1 MNYYVHPTQVSIGA
15 APRMAVQ
22 EMHPDAKRK
31 GRRVVATIELK
42 PGNAIFAAPPD
53 IAVLYSPFANHICA
67 RCLVADVRLCAE
79 SQKAQH
85 NSQHQPPPPPPPPP
99 QSHPSALSRS
109 PIGVSSSL
117 TSSPS
122 LSSTATAPVPPV
134 RSYSCPNC
142 DQFVLCAPCV
152 VQLLL
157 DIGVDVLNPAGA
169 DGTNMSIPLLQRR
182 GEVRRGGSVVDERL
196 NRHPL
201 LRAHAISCAWYTSLP
216 ASIRAPGNDTDFLR
230 FCLDY
235 GARAYLGDTAMMR
248 ALATLDTNASVQSKE
263 STQLCE
269 VFARDRVVATFG
281 KGAKAST
288 ATTTPPAPAKS
299 VGSHPFL
306 SQVGVHASVGSVI
319 RACNSDGIRHRG
331 SALGAHFPPPYP
343 IPWTDLRDT
352 LLRTRCN
359 SIGFP
364 YNSEETTGWSLH
376 ETVCMLNHSCV
387 PNAAVIML
395 YDSADAMAA
404 AAALTGRPGGASHA
418 SPSDERAEAAARR
431 KASER
436 LAAFR
441 AVATSSESPY
451 STSYSPSLAGW
462 IGIEATRPIAVGEE
476 ITISYVDLGSL
487 GEDLQTR
494 SRHLL
499 EQYRFFCTCEL
510 CLRQRS
516 QKR

>member
-1 MNYYVHPTQVSIGA
+1 MSSYVHPTQVSIGA

-22 EMHPDAKRK
+22 ETHPDAKRK
-31 GRRVVATIELK
+31 GRRVVATMELK

-53 IAVLYSPFANHICA
+53 IA
-67 RCLVADVRLCAE
+67 
-79 SQKAQH
+79 
-85 NSQHQPPPPPPPPP
+85 
-99 QSHPSALSRS
+99 
-109 PIGVSSSL
+109 
-117 TSSPS
+117 
-122 LSSTATAPVPPV
+122 
-134 RSYSCPNC
+134 
-142 DQFVLCAPCV
+142 FVLCAPCV
-152 VQLLL
+152 AQLLL
-157 DIGVDVLNPAGA
+157 DSGVDVTSSAGTDA
-169 DGTNMSIPLLQRR
+169 AQTAGLLLQRR
-182 GEVRRGGSVVDERL
+182 GESKRGGSVVDERL
-196 NRHPL
+196 HLHPL

-263 STQLCE
+263 SMQLCE
-269 VFARDRVVATFG
+269 VFARDRVVATDPLSNQA
-281 KGAKAST
+281 GAHDS
-288 ATTTPPAPAKS
+288 
-299 VGSHPFL
+299 G
-306 SQVGVHASVGSVI
+306 GI
-319 RACNSDGIRHRG
+319 RRGGNSDGVRCRG
-331 SALGAHFPPPYP
+331 SAAVAPFPPRYP
-343 IPWTDLRDT
+343 ISWTDLRDT

-364 YNSEETTGWSLH
+364 YNTEETTGWSLH
-376 ETVCMLNHSCV
+376 QTVCMLNHSCV

-404 AAALTGRPGGASHA
+404 AAALGARTGASHTA
-418 SPSDERAEAAARR
+418 LPKERTQEAARR

-436 LAAFR
+436 IAAFR

-462 IGIEATRPIAVGEE
+462 IGIEATRPIAAGEE

-487 GEDLQTR
+487 GDDLQTR

-499 EQYRFFCTCEL
+499 EQYRFLCTCEL
-510 CLRQRS
+510 CMRQRS

>member
-1 MNYYVHPTQVSIGA
+1 MSSYVHPTQVSIGA

-31 GRRVVATIELK
+31 GRRVVATMELK
-42 PGNAIFAAPPD
+42 PGNAIFAASPD
-53 IAVLYSPFANHICA
+53 MAVLYSPFARHICA
-67 RCLVADVRLCAE
+67 RCLVADVRACGE
-79 SQKAQH
+79 PQKTHHHHHPHQQQH
-85 NSQHQPPPPPPPPP
+85 
-99 QSHPSALSRS
+99 ATLSRP
-109 PIGVSSSL
+109 PIGAS
-117 TSSPS
+117 SSPS
-122 LSSTATAPVPPV
+122 SSSSSTTAAAAVPV
-134 RSYSCPNC
+134 RPYCCPNC

-152 VQLLL
+152 AQLLL
-157 DIGVDVLNPAGA
+157 DSGVDVTSSAGTDA
-169 DGTNMSIPLLQRR
+169 VQTTGPLLQRR
-182 GEVRRGGSVVDERL
+182 GEGKRGSSVVDERL
-196 NRHPL
+196 HLHPL

-263 STQLCE
+263 SMQLCE

-281 KGAKAST
+281 KEPKSTLATAASAKHTGGGDPLSNQAGA
-288 ATTTPPAPAKS
+288 
-299 VGSHPFL
+299 
-306 SQVGVHASVGSVI
+306 HASGGI
-319 RACNSDGIRHRG
+319 HRGGNSDGVRCRG
-331 SALGAHFPPPYP
+331 SAAVVPFPPRYP
-343 IPWTDLRDT
+343 ISWTDLRDT

-364 YNSEETTGWSLH
+364 YNTEETTGWSLH
-376 ETVCMLNHSCV
+376 QTVCMLNHSCV

-395 YDSADAMAA
+395 HDSADAMAA
-404 AAALTGRPGGASHA
+404 AAALAARTGASHA
-418 SPSDERAEAAARR
+418 ALPEERTQEAARR

-436 LAAFR
+436 IAAFR

-462 IGIEATRPIAVGEE
+462 IGIEATRPIAAGEE

-487 GEDLQTR
+487 GDDLQTR

-499 EQYRFFCTCEL
+499 EQYRFLCTCEL
-510 CLRQRS
+510 CMRQRS
-516 QKR
+516 QRR

>member
-1 MNYYVHPTQVSIGA
+1 MSCYVHPTQVSIGA

-22 EMHPDAKRK
+22 ETHPDAKRK
-31 GRRVVATIELK
+31 GRRVVATMELK

-53 IAVLYSPFANHICA
+53 IAVLYSPFATHICA
-67 RCLVADVRLCAE
+67 RCLVADVRACAE
-79 SQKAQH
+79 QQKMPPHHGHPHQQQQQH
-85 NSQHQPPPPPPPPP
+85 
-99 QSHPSALSRS
+99 ATLSRS
-109 PIGVSSSL
+109 LVTAP
-117 TSSPS
+117 PS
-122 LSSTATAPVPPV
+122 LSSSSSSTMTAPNAAPV
-134 RSYSCPNC
+134 RSYCCPNC

-152 VQLLL
+152 AQLLS
-157 DIGVDVLNPAGA
+157 DIGVDVMNTSSASA
-169 DGTNMSIPLLQRR
+169 ISMTAPLLQRR
-182 GEVRRGGSVVDERL
+182 GDGKRGGSVVDERL
-196 NRHPL
+196 MLHPL
-201 LRAHAISCAWYTSLP
+201 LRAHTISCAWYTSLP

-248 ALATLDTNASVQSKE
+248 ALATLDTNANVQSRE
-263 STQLCE
+263 SMQLCE

-281 KGAKAST
+281 KETRA
-288 ATTTPPAPAKS
+288 ATTAPAKHMGGDPPS
-299 VGSHPFL
+299 I
-306 SQVGVHASVGSVI
+306 QANAHASIGSLH
-319 RACNSDGIRHRG
+319 RGGSSESTRYRG
-331 SALGAHFPPPYP
+331 SAVGAHFPPRYP

-364 YNSEETTGWSLH
+364 YNAEETTGWSLH

-387 PNAAVIML
+387 PNAAVVML

-404 AAALTGRPGGASHA
+404 AAALAARTGASNTA
-418 SPSDERAEAAARR
+418 LPEERTEEAARR
-431 KASER
+431 KANER
-436 LAAFR
+436 IAAFR

-462 IGIEATRPIAVGEE
+462 IGIEATRPIAAGEE
-476 ITISYVDLGSL
+476 ITISYVDLGSF
-487 GEDLQTR
+487 GDDLQSR

-499 EQYRFFCTCEL
+499 EQYRFLCTCEL
-510 CLRQRS
+510 CMRQRS

>member
-1 MNYYVHPTQVSIGA
+1 MHSVVPMSSYIHPTQVSIGA

-31 GRRVVATIELK
+31 GRRVVATMELK

-53 IAVLYSPFANHICA
+53 IAVLYSPFARHICA
-67 RCLVADVRLCAE
+67 RCLVADVRACAE
-79 SQKAQH
+79 PLKAHHHHHQH
-85 NSQHQPPPPPPPPP
+85 PHQQP
-99 QSHPSALSRS
+99 HATLSRS
-109 PIGVSSSL
+109 PVGAS
-117 TSSPS
+117 SSPS
-122 LSSTATAPVPPV
+122 SLSSSTAAPAAAPVRP
-134 RSYSCPNC
+134 YCCPNC

-152 VQLLL
+152 AQLLL
-157 DIGVDVLNPAGA
+157 DSGVDVTSAAGTDA
-169 DGTNMSIPLLQRR
+169 VQTTAPLLQRR
-182 GEVRRGGSVVDERL
+182 GEGKRGVSVVDERL
-196 NRHPL
+196 HLHPL

-263 STQLCE
+263 SMQLCE

-281 KGAKAST
+281 KEPKAVT
-288 ATTTPPAPAKS
+288 ATTLATAASAKHM
-299 VGSHPFL
+299 GIDPL
-306 SQVGVHASVGSVI
+306 SNQAGTHASGGI
-319 RACNSDGIRHRG
+319 HRGGNSDGVRCRG
-331 SALGAHFPPPYP
+331 SAAVSPFPPRYP
-343 IPWTDLRDT
+343 ISWTDLRDT

-364 YNSEETTGWSLH
+364 YNTEETTGWSLH
-376 ETVCMLNHSCV
+376 QTVCMLNHSCV

-404 AAALTGRPGGASHA
+404 AAALAARTGASHTA
-418 SPSDERAEAAARR
+418 PPKERTQEAARR

-436 LAAFR
+436 IAAFR

-462 IGIEATRPIAVGEE
+462 IGIEATRPIAAGEE

-487 GEDLQTR
+487 GDDLQTR

-499 EQYRFFCTCEL
+499 EQYRFLCTCEL
-510 CLRQRS
+510 CMRQRS
-516 QKR
+516 LKR

>member
-1 MNYYVHPTQVSIGA
+1 MNSYVHPTQVSIGA

-31 GRRVVATIELK
+31 GRRVVATMELK

-53 IAVLYSPFANHICA
+53 IAVLYSPFARHICA
-67 RCLVADVRLCAE
+67 RCLVADVRTCPE
-79 SQKAQH
+79 PQKAPH
-85 NSQHQPPPPPPPPP
+85 HHPPHQHQNATLPRFPV
-99 QSHPSALSRS
+99 
-109 PIGVSSSL
+109 GGSSS
-117 TSSPS
+117 SS
-122 LSSTATAPVPPV
+122 SSSSAPAPAAAPV
-134 RSYSCPNC
+134 RHYCCPNC

-152 VQLLL
+152 AQLLL
-157 DIGVDVLNPAGA
+157 DSGVDVTNFSGA
-169 DGTNMSIPLLQRR
+169 DAAHATNALLQRR
-182 GEVRRGGSVVDERL
+182 GEGKRGGNVLDEIL
-196 NRHPL
+196 HLHPL

-235 GARAYLGDTAMMR
+235 GARAYLGDTTMMR

-263 STQLCE
+263 SMQLCE

-281 KGAKAST
+281 KEPKATNTALSPAGSAKHM
-288 ATTTPPAPAKS
+288 
-299 VGSHPFL
+299 GSDSLLNHG
-306 SQVGVHASVGSVI
+306 SVHASGGLHRSGHI
-319 RACNSDGIRHRG
+319 DGIRLRG
-331 SALGAHFPPPYP
+331 SAAGIPFPPRYP
-343 IPWTDLRDT
+343 ISWTSLRDT

-364 YNSEETTGWSLH
+364 YNTEETTGWSLH

-404 AAALTGRPGGASHA
+404 AAELAGRTGASHTA
-418 SPSDERAEAAARR
+418 PPDERTREAARR

-436 LAAFR
+436 IAAFR

-462 IGIEATRPIAVGEE
+462 IGIEATRHIAAGEE
-476 ITISYVDLGSL
+476 ITISYVDLGSF
-487 GEDLQTR
+487 GDDLQTR

-499 EQYRFFCTCEL
+499 EQYRFLCTCEL
-510 CLRQRS
+510 CMRQRS
-516 QKR
+516 QRR